1 MIFGIFG
8 RTKHHPLTD
17 YCTKLSAP
25 TNLLKTASVRIA
37 DVLPGISK
45 QHIVLSLIL
54 AAAAGDFVKNLRWE
68 GSRRYLK
75 STNLDVITAEAIIW
89 MYFLMV
95 RFYLADQ
102 KRALIDDFAFPQALS
117 DALFVI
123 QDKTGFDFEKT
134 GFKRWQRYCE
144 LVENREDVSLVFA
157 SIVLHS
163 VGRQSLAQPMK
174 DLGPVPLVLEWAPLS
189 IQVTIFFSTM
199 PSAYYETYKN
209 LLREWL
215 FPEDDRAI
223 RKLKSL
229 AEASTR
235 QTTK

>member
-123 QDKTGFDFEKT
+123 
-134 GFKRWQRYCE
+134 
-144 LVENREDVSLVFA
+144 
-157 SIVLHS
+157 
-163 VGRQSLAQPMK
+163 
-174 DLGPVPLVLEWAPLS
+174 
-189 IQVTIFFSTM
+189 
-199 PSAYYETYKN
+199 
-209 LLREWL
+209 
-215 FPEDDRAI
+215 
-223 RKLKSL
+223 
-229 AEASTR
+229 
-235 QTTK
+235 